1 MGERGRFWRECEW
14 IWGLFVLYFANGRGR
29 FGFAKEKICRGFG
42 GERMSFGRFFDFF
55 DLTP

>member
-1 MGERGRFWRECEW
+1 MDLGAIRALFREW
-14 IWGLFVLYFANGRGR
+14 RGR

-42 GERMSFGRFFDFF
+42 GERMSLDRFFDFF